1 MRPLPKT
8 GRSLWVTLAVWMLPV
23 LAFLMAAG
31 LFLTSHALHDVAD
44 SAYDRSLSG
53 AIRAID
59 LNISTESGSVG
70 VELPYPL
77 FESFQ
82 ATAEGEVYFRVSTDD
97 GLVQIGEAL
106 LPPPPDLEQ
115 GQILFYDAV
124 YFGRDV
130 RVGAYKRPLDRPL
143 YGAPTAQNLVIEVAE
158 TTGSREA
165 FRRAVLS
172 RALWRDMA
180 AVAAAALLLA
190 IGVHMALKPL
200 RNLQGRLD
208 RRSPD
213 DLRQIDPE
221 GLPREVAPLVASVNR
236 LVDRHRSQGEAQRR
250 YIEDASHQLKT
261 PIAVL
266 RAQIDY
272 AARLED
278 LPRIREVLE
287 AMRGITDRS
296 SRLTSQLLALARAR
310 NAILWAGEN
319 AEPVNLAT
327 LLEEVARLHLP
338 FALRRG
344 VIIEVEI
351 DEVTAPPPL
360 HVPEALLFEAVSNL
374 TENAVAA
381 SPAGG
386 HVWLRAACDAGT
398 FEIEVRDSGPGVAP
412 AMMEHLSGG
421 QRFGALAGRSFTA
434 PQRGEAGSSGLG
446 VAVVHEI
453 MRAINGTL
461 ALQNCPSGGL
471 SALIT
476 INSRERPFGKGRAQS
491 QARTSATE
499 S

>member
-1 MRPLPKT
+1 MWL
-8 GRSLWVTLAVWMLPV
+8 TLAFWMLPV
-23 LAFLMAAG
+23 LVFLMAAG
-31 LFLTSHALHDVAD
+31 LFLTSKALHDVAD

-53 AIRAID
+53 AIRAIN
-59 LNISTESGSVG
+59 LNISTESGGVG

-106 LPPPPDLEQ
+106 LPPPPPLEQ
-115 GQILFYDAV
+115 GQILFYDAE

-130 RVGAYKRPLDRPL
+130 RVGAYKRALDRPL

-158 TTGSREA
+158 TTGSRDA
-165 FRRAVLS
+165 FRRVVLS

-236 LVDRHRSQGEAQRR
+236 LVDRHRLQGEAQRR

-272 AARLED
+272 ASRLED
-278 LPRIREVLE
+278 LPRIREVLQ

-338 FALRRG
+338 VALRRG
-344 VIIEVEI
+344 VVIEIEME
-351 DEVTAPPPL
+351 DATAPPHL

-381 SPAGG
+381 TPAGG
-386 HVWLRAACDAGT
+386 QVWLRAACNAGT
-398 FEIEVRDSGPGVAP
+398 FEIEVRDSGPGMPA
-412 AMMEHLSGG
+412 AMMERLIAG
-421 QRFGALAGRSFTA
+421 QRFGALAGRSFKA
-434 PQRGEAGSSGLG
+434 PDGDETGSSGLG
-446 VAVVHEI
+446 VAVVQEI
-453 MRAINGTL
+453 MRAIGGKLDLHNR
-461 ALQNCPSGGL
+461 PSGGL
-471 SALIT
+471 AARIT
-476 INSRERPFGKGRAQS
+476 ITPRETPSRKGRPDS
-491 QARTSATE
+491 PRRPPATE

>member
-1 MRPLPKT
+1 MWL
-8 GRSLWVTLAVWMLPV
+8 TLALWMLPV
-23 LAFLMAAG
+23 LVFLMAAG
-31 LFLTSHALHDVAD
+31 LFLTSQALHDVAD

-59 LNISTESGSVG
+59 LNISTESGGVG

-106 LPPPPDLEQ
+106 LPRPPPLEQ
-115 GQILFYDAV
+115 GQILFYDAE

-158 TTGSREA
+158 TTGSRDA

-180 AVAAAALLLA
+180 AVATAALLLA
-190 IGVHMALKPL
+190 LGVHMALKPL

-236 LVDRHRSQGEAQRR
+236 LVDRHRLQGEAQRR

-272 AARLED
+272 ASRLED

-296 SRLTSQLLALARAR
+296 SRLTGQLLALARAR
-310 NAILWAGEN
+310 NAILWAGEDT
-319 AEPVNLAT
+319 EPVNLAT

-338 FALRRG
+338 VALRRSV
-344 VIIEVEI
+344 VIEIEL
-351 DEVTAPPPL
+351 DEAKAPPPL

-381 SPAGG
+381 TPAGG
-386 HVWLRAACDAGT
+386 QVWLRAAYNAGT
-398 FEIEVRDSGPGVAP
+398 FEIDVRDTGPGLPP
-412 AMMEHLSGG
+412 AMMDRLIAG
-421 QRFGALAGRSFTA
+421 QRFGALAGRSFKA
-434 PQRGEAGSSGLG
+434 PHGDETGSSGLG

-453 MRAINGTL
+453 MRAIGGVL
-461 ALQNCPSGGL
+461 DLQNHPSGGL
-471 SALIT
+471 AARIT
-476 INSRERPFGKGRAQS
+476 ITVREPAPRKGRADS
-491 QARTSATE
+491 QRRPAATE